1 MTFEKF
7 PHSFKNLLRLG
18 AGLLVAIA
26 SLALDKT
33 TDLFFLC
40 YSRARITSS
49 VINFFTIQFSCQH
62 IEEWRRNPVFPGEKT
77 RFLWYAGPH
86 SCRSRAGCAVA
97 PVNRNCRH

>member
-1 MTFEKF
+1 MTFENY

-33 TDLFFLC
+33 TDLFLGC

-49 VINFFTIQFSCQH
+49 VINFFTIQCSGQH
-62 IEEWRRNPVFPGEKT
+62 LEDWRRNPVFPG
-77 RFLWYAGPH
+77 
-86 SCRSRAGCAVA
+86 
-97 PVNRNCRH
+97 